1 MLEARAAVKTMK
13 AYRSPSA
20 GLTGLNMN
28 MNENTAGCS
37 PRVFRKLASLTA
49 DDISRYPHRDHDEEI
64 VARFLGLTK
73 EQVVLTNGVDE
84 GIHLIC
90 EAYLREEDEAI
101 LVVPTFGMYAIYIHA
116 TGAKIVT
123 VPMHADFSFPINEI
137 IAAVTPRTRM
147 IALANP
153 NNPSGTA
160 AAPSDLLRIAAAAP
174 DAAVLID
181 EAYFEFYGESV
192 LPYLSQYDNLF
203 LARTFSKA
211 YGLAGLRIGIL
222 AGSANQMEMVRRV
235 SSPYNVNAAALA
247 VLPMALSDQAY
258 VADYLRQVF
267 DGRLRLQSLFAELG
281 VEFWPSHANFV
292 LARIG
297 PQYREFIDA
306 MQRRGILVR
315 DRNSD
320 PGCAG
325 CVRVT
330 IGNTEQNERLLIA
343 VREAVEELSSRHERA
358 FCHPERSKGSAVRPK
373 AE

>member
-1 MLEARAAVKTMK
+1 MLEARDAVKTMK

-64 VARFLGLTK
+64 VAHFLGLSN

-84 GIHLIC
+84 GIHLLC
-90 EAYLREEDEAI
+90 EAYLREKDEAI
-101 LVVPTFGMYAIYIHA
+101 LVVPTFGMYAIYIQA
-116 TGAKIVT
+116 TGARIVT
-123 VPMHADFSFPINEI
+123 VPMRADFSFPIDEI
-137 IAAVTPRTRM
+137 IAAITARTRM

-160 AAPSDLLRIAAAAP
+160 AAPSELLRIVEAAP
-174 DAAVLID
+174 NAAVLID

-192 LPYLSQYDNLF
+192 IGSVSRCDNLF
-203 LARTFSKA
+203 VARTFSKA
-211 YGLAGLRIGIL
+211 YGLAGLRIGVL
-222 AGSANQMEMVRRV
+222 AGSANQMGMVRRV

-247 VLPMALSDQAY
+247 VLPVALSDQQY

-281 VEFWPSHANFV
+281 LHYWPSLANFV
-292 LARIG
+292 LVRIG
-297 PQYREFIDA
+297 
-306 MQRRGILVR
+306 
-315 DRNSD
+315 
-320 PGCAG
+320 
-325 CVRVT
+325 
-330 IGNTEQNERLLIA
+330 
-343 VREAVEELSSRHERA
+343 
-358 FCHPERSKGSAVRPK
+358 
-373 AE
+373 

>member
-1 MLEARAAVKTMK
+1 MLEARPAVKTMK

-37 PRVFRKLASLTA
+37 PRVFHKLASLTA
-49 DDISRYPHRDHDEEI
+49 DEISRYPHRDHAEEI
-64 VARFLGLTK
+64 VARFLGVSK

-90 EAYLREEDEAI
+90 EAFLREEDEAI
-101 LVVPTFGMYAIYIHA
+101 LVVPTFGMYAIYIQA
-116 TGAKIVT
+116 TGAKIIT

-137 IAAVTPRTRM
+137 IAAITPRTRM

-160 AAPSDLLRIAAAAP
+160 AEPRELLRIVEKAP
-174 DAAVLID
+174 NAAVLID

-192 LPYLSQYDNLF
+192 LSAISQFDNLF
-203 LARTFSKA
+203 VARTFSKA

-222 AGSANQMEMVRRV
+222 VGSMNQMEMVRRV
-235 SSPYNVNAAALA
+235 SSPYNVNAAAIA
-247 VLPMALSDQAY
+247 VLPVALSDQAY

-281 VEFWPSHANFV
+281 YQFWPSLANFV
-292 LARIG
+292 LVRIG
-297 PQYREFIDA
+297 LQYRAFIDA
-306 MQRRGILVR
+306 MQQRGILVR

-320 PGCAG
+320 PGCEG
-325 CVRVT
+325 CVRIT
-330 IGNTEQNERLLIA
+330 IGSTEQNERIFAA
-343 VREAVEELSSRHERA
+343 VREAACELSGEADPSPTPSVRDDN
-358 FCHPERSKGSAVRPK
+358 KGTHVGS
-373 AE
+373 

>member
-1 MLEARAAVKTMK
+1 MLEARAAVKTMT

-49 DDISRYPHRDHDEEI
+49 DEISRYPHRDRDEEI
-64 VARFLGLTK
+64 VARFLGLAK

-101 LVVPTFGMYAIYIHA
+101 LVVPTFGMYAIYIQA

-123 VPMHADFSFPINEI
+123 IPMHTDFSFPIGEI
-137 IAAVTPRTRM
+137 IAAITPRTRM

-160 AAPSDLLRIAAAAP
+160 AAPRELLRIVDGAP
-174 DAAVLID
+174 NVAVLID

-192 LPYLSQYDNLF
+192 LGAISQHDNLF
-203 LARTFSKA
+203 VARTFSKA

-222 AGSANQMEMVRRV
+222 VGSGNQMEMVRRV

-247 VLPMALSDQAY
+247 VLPVALSDQEY

-281 VEFWPSHANFV
+281 LHYWPSLANFV
-292 LARIG
+292 LVRIG
-297 PQYREFIDA
+297 PLYRQFIDG
-306 MQRRGILVR
+306 MQQRGILVR

-320 PGCAG
+320 PGCEG
-325 CVRVT
+325 CVRIT
-330 IGNTEQNERLLIA
+330 LGNAEQNGRMLAA
-343 VREAVEELSSRHERA
+343 VREVAGELSRKADSSRSFDSA
-358 FCHPERSKGSAVRPK
+358 QGGS
-373 AE
+373 

>member
-1 MLEARAAVKTMK
+1 MLEARDAVKTMK

-64 VARFLGLTK
+64 VAHFLGLSN

-84 GIHLIC
+84 GIHLLC
-90 EAYLREEDEAI
+90 EAYLREKDEAI
-101 LVVPTFGMYAIYIHA
+101 LVVPTFGMYAIYIQA
-116 TGAKIVT
+116 TGARIVT
-123 VPMHADFSFPINEI
+123 VPMRADFSFPIDEI
-137 IAAVTPRTRM
+137 IAAITARTRM

-160 AAPSDLLRIAAAAP
+160 AAPSELLRIVEAAP
-174 DAAVLID
+174 NAAVLID

-192 LPYLSQYDNLF
+192 IGSVSRCDNLF
-203 LARTFSKA
+203 VARTFSKA
-211 YGLAGLRIGIL
+211 YGLAGLRIGVL
-222 AGSANQMEMVRRV
+222 AGSANQMGMVRRV

-247 VLPMALSDQAY
+247 VLPVALSDQQY

-281 VEFWPSHANFV
+281 LHYWPSLANFV
-292 LARIG
+292 LVRIG
-297 PQYREFIDA
+297 TQYRDFIEA

-320 PGCAG
+320 PGCEG
-325 CVRVT
+325 CVRIT
-330 IGNTEQNERLLIA
+330 LGNAEQNERLL
-343 VREAVEELSSRHERA
+343 
-358 FCHPERSKGSAVRPK
+358 SAVRQVCTELRLNEK
-373 AE
+373 VNA

>member
-1 MLEARAAVKTMK
+1 MLEARDAVKTMK

-64 VARFLGLTK
+64 VAHFLGLSN

-84 GIHLIC
+84 GIHLLC
-90 EAYLREEDEAI
+90 EAYLREKDEAI
-101 LVVPTFGMYAIYIHA
+101 LVVPTFGMYAIYIQA
-116 TGAKIVT
+116 TGARIVT
-123 VPMHADFSFPINEI
+123 VPMRADFSFPIDEI
-137 IAAVTPRTRM
+137 IAAITARTRM

-160 AAPSDLLRIAAAAP
+160 AAPSELLRIVEAAP
-174 DAAVLID
+174 NAAVLID

-192 LPYLSQYDNLF
+192 IGSVSRCDNLF
-203 LARTFSKA
+203 VARTFSKA

-222 AGSANQMEMVRRV
+222 AGSANQMGMVRRV

-247 VLPMALSDQAY
+247 VLPVALSDQQY

-281 VEFWPSHANFV
+281 LHYWPSLANFV
-292 LARIG
+292 LVRIG
-297 PQYREFIDA
+297 TQYRDFIEA

-320 PGCAG
+320 PGCEG
-325 CVRVT
+325 CVRIT
-330 IGNTEQNERLLIA
+330 LGNAEQNERLL
-343 VREAVEELSSRHERA
+343 
-358 FCHPERSKGSAVRPK
+358 SAVRQVCTELRLNEK
-373 AE
+373 VNA

>member
-37 PRVFRKLASLTA
+37 PRVFRKLSTLTA
-49 DDISRYPHRDHDEEI
+49 EEISRYPHRDRDEEI
-64 VARFLGLTK
+64 VARFLGVSK

-101 LVVPTFGMYAIYIHA
+101 LVVPTFGMYAIYIQA

-123 VPMHADFSFPINEI
+123 IPMHADFSFPIDEI
-137 IAAVTPRTRM
+137 IAAITPKTRM

-160 AAPSDLLRIAAAAP
+160 AEPKELLRIVEAAP

-192 LPYLSQYDNLF
+192 LEYVSRYDNLF
-203 LARTFSKA
+203 VARTFSKA

-222 AGSANQMEMVRRV
+222 VGSTNQMEMVRRV

-247 VLPMALSDQAY
+247 VLPVALSDQQY
-258 VADYLRQVF
+258 VADYLRQIF
-267 DGRLRLQSLFAELG
+267 DGRMRLQSLFSELG
-281 VEFWPSHANFV
+281 LHYWPSLANFV
-292 LARIG
+292 LVRIG
-297 PQYREFIDA
+297 PQYRELIES

-315 DRNSD
+315 DRNND

-325 CVRVT
+325 CVRIT
-330 IGNTEQNERLLIA
+330 IGNAEQNERLFAA
-343 VREAVEELSSRHERA
+343 VREVCSELGLA
-358 FCHPERSKGSAVRPK
+358 QKVNA
-373 AE
+373 

>member
-37 PRVFRKLASLTA
+37 PRVFRKLSALTA
-49 DDISRYPHRDHDEEI
+49 EEISRYPHRDRDEEI
-64 VARFLGLTK
+64 VARFLGVAK

-101 LVVPTFGMYAIYIHA
+101 LVVPTFGMYAIYIQA

-123 VPMHADFSFPINEI
+123 IPMHADFSFPIDEI
-137 IAAVTPRTRM
+137 VAVVTPRTKM

-160 AAPSDLLRIAAAAP
+160 AAPRDLLRIAEAAP
-174 DAAVLID
+174 NAAVLID

-192 LPYLSQYDNLF
+192 LEYVSRYDNLF
-203 LARTFSKA
+203 VARTFSKA

-222 AGSANQMEMVRRV
+222 VGSVNQMEMVRRV

-247 VLPMALSDQAY
+247 VLPVALSDQQY

-267 DGRLRLQSLFAELG
+267 DGRMRLQSLFAELG
-281 VEFWPSHANFV
+281 FHYWPSLANFV

-297 PQYREFIDA
+297 SRYREFIEA
-306 MQRRGILVR
+306 MQSRGILVR

-320 PGCAG
+320 PGCEG
-325 CVRVT
+325 CVRIT
-330 IGNTEQNERLLIA
+330 IGNAEQNGRMLAA
-343 VREAVEELSSRHERA
+343 VREVAGELNRKADPS
-358 FCHPERSKGSAVRPK
+358 PTGVGS
-373 AE
+373 

>member
-1 MLEARAAVKTMK
+1 MLEARLAVKTMK

-37 PRVFRKLASLTA
+37 PRVFRKLAGLTA
-49 DDISRYPHRDHDEEI
+49 DDISRYPHRDRDEEI

-101 LVVPTFGMYAIYIHA
+101 LVVPTFGMYAIYIQA
-116 TGAKIVT
+116 TGSKIVT
-123 VPMHADFSFPINEI
+123 IPMHADFSFPIDEI
-137 IAAVTPRTRM
+137 IAAITPRTKM

-160 AAPSDLLRIAAAAP
+160 ATPRELLRIVEAAP
-174 DAAVLID
+174 NAAVLID

-192 LPYLSQYDNLF
+192 LPYISQHDNLF
-203 LARTFSKA
+203 VARTFSKA

-247 VLPMALSDQAY
+247 VLPVALSDQQY

-267 DGRLRLQSLFAELG
+267 DGRLRLQALFAELG
-281 VEFWPSHANFV
+281 LHYWPSLANFV
-292 LARIG
+292 LVRIG
-297 PQYREFIDA
+297 SRYQEFIGA
-306 MQRRGILVR
+306 MRQRGILVR

-320 PGCAG
+320 PGCEG
-325 CVRVT
+325 CVRIT
-330 IGNTEQNERLLIA
+330 IGNTVQNERLFAA
-343 VREAVEELSSRHERA
+343 VREVVTELSKKDPSPA
-358 FCHPERSKGSAVRPK
+358 PVGS
-373 AE
+373 

>member
-1 MLEARAAVKTMK
+1 MLEARHAVQTMK

-28 MNENTAGCS
+28 MNENVAGCS
-37 PRVFRKLASLTA
+37 PRIFRKLSSLTA
-49 DDISRYPHRDHDEEI
+49 FEVSRYPHREHCEELT
-64 VARFLGLTK
+64 AKFLGVAPD
-73 EQVVLTNGVDE
+73 QVVLTNGVDE

-116 TGAKIVT
+116 TGAHIRT
-123 VPMHADFSFPINEI
+123 IPMHDDFSFPIDEI

-153 NNPSGTA
+153 NNPSGTVA
-160 AAPSDLLRIAAAAP
+160 EPAELLRIVEKAP
-174 DAAVLID
+174 NAAVLID
-181 EAYFEFYGESV
+181 EAYFEFYGQSV
-192 LPYLSQYDNLF
+192 LPALPRYDNLF
-203 LARTFSKA
+203 IARTFSKA
-211 YGLAGLRIGIL
+211 YGLAGLRLGVL
-222 AGSANQMEMVRRV
+222 VGSADQMEMVRRV
-235 SSPYNVNAAALA
+235 SSPYNVNAASLA
-247 VLPMALSDQAY
+247 VLPTALSDQQY

-281 VEFWPSHANFV
+281 LQYWPSHANFV

-297 PQYREFIDA
+297 PDYRRFIDG
-306 MQRRGILVR
+306 MQQRGILVR

-325 CVRVT
+325 CVRIT
-330 IGNTEQNERLLIA
+330 LGNTEQNEQMLTA
-343 VREAVEELSSRHERA
+343 VREVLKELRI
-358 FCHPERSKGSAVRPK
+358 
-373 AE
+373 

>member
-1 MLEARAAVKTMK
+1 MLEVREAVKTMK

-49 DDISRYPHRDHDEEI
+49 EEISRYPHRDHDEEI
-64 VARFLGLTK
+64 VARFLGLTN
-73 EQVVLTNGVDE
+73 EQVILTNGVDE

-90 EAYLREEDEAI
+90 EAYLRESDEAI
-101 LVVPTFGMYAIYIHA
+101 LVVPTFGMYAIYIQA

-123 VPMHADFSFPINEI
+123 IPMHADFSFPIDEI
-137 IAAVTPRTRM
+137 IAAITPRTRM

-160 AAPSDLLRIAAAAP
+160 AAPSELLRIVEAAP
-174 DAAVLID
+174 NAAVLID
-181 EAYFEFYGESV
+181 EAYFEFNGESV
-192 LPYLSQYDNLF
+192 IGAVSRYDSLF
-203 LARTFSKA
+203 VARTFSKA

-222 AGSANQMEMVRRV
+222 AGSTNQMEMVRRV

-247 VLPMALSDQAY
+247 VLPVALSDQQY

-281 VEFWPSHANFV
+281 LQYWPSLANFV

-297 PQYREFIDA
+297 PQYRDFIDA

-320 PGCAG
+320 PGCQG
-325 CVRVT
+325 CVRIT
-330 IGNTEQNERLLIA
+330 IGNAEQNERLFVA
-343 VREAVEELSSRHERA
+343 VREASTELRLTEKVNA
-358 FCHPERSKGSAVRPK
+358 
-373 AE
+373 

>member
-37 PRVFRKLASLTA
+37 PRVFRKLAALTA
-49 DDISRYPHRDHDEEI
+49 EEISRYPHRDRDEEI
-64 VARFLGLTK
+64 VARFLGLSK

-101 LVVPTFGMYAIYIHA
+101 LVVPTFGMYAIYIQA

-123 VPMHADFSFPINEI
+123 IPMHEDFSFPIDEI
-137 IAAVTPRTRM
+137 IAAITPHTRM

-160 AAPSDLLRIAAAAP
+160 ALPKDLLRIVEAAP
-174 DAAVLID
+174 DAALLID
-181 EAYFEFYGESV
+181 EAYFEFFGESV
-192 LPYLSQYDNLF
+192 LEYVSRYDNLF
-203 LARTFSKA
+203 VARTFSKA

-222 AGSANQMEMVRRV
+222 AGSLNQMEMVRRV

-247 VLPMALSDQAY
+247 VLPVALSDQQY

-281 VEFWPSHANFV
+281 FHHWPSLANFV

-297 PQYREFIDA
+297 PRYRDFIDG
-306 MQRRGILVR
+306 MQQRGILVR

-325 CVRVT
+325 CVRIT
-330 IGNTEQNERLLIA
+330 IGNTEQNERMLAA
-343 VREAVEELSSRHERA
+343 VREVVAGMRQKADSSPAHV
-358 FCHPERSKGSAVRPK
+358 GS
-373 AE
+373 

>member
-1 MLEARAAVKTMK
+1 MLEARDAVKTMK

-64 VARFLGLTK
+64 VARFLGLSS

-90 EAYLREEDEAI
+90 EAYLREQDEAI
-101 LVVPTFGMYAIYIHA
+101 LVVPTFGMYAIYIQA
-116 TGAKIVT
+116 TGARIVT
-123 VPMHADFSFPINEI
+123 VPMRADFSFPIDEI
-137 IAAVTPRTRM
+137 IAAITARTRM

-160 AAPSDLLRIAAAAP
+160 AAPSELLRIVEAAP
-174 DAAVLID
+174 NAAVLID

-192 LPYLSQYDNLF
+192 IGSVSRCDNLF
-203 LARTFSKA
+203 VARTFSKA
-211 YGLAGLRIGIL
+211 YGLAGLRIGVL
-222 AGSANQMEMVRRV
+222 AGSANQMGMVRRV

-247 VLPMALSDQAY
+247 VLPVALSDQQY

-281 VEFWPSHANFV
+281 LHYWPSLANFV
-292 LARIG
+292 LVRIG
-297 PQYREFIDA
+297 PQYRDFIEA

-320 PGCAG
+320 PGCEG
-325 CVRVT
+325 CVRIT
-330 IGNTEQNERLLIA
+330 LGNAEQNERLLSA
-343 VREAVEELSSRHERA
+343 VREVCTELRLNEKVNA
-358 FCHPERSKGSAVRPK
+358 
-373 AE
+373 

>member
-1 MLEARAAVKTMK
+1 MLEARPAVKTMK

-37 PRVFRKLASLTA
+37 PRVFRKLAALTA
-49 DDISRYPHRDHDEEI
+49 EEVSRYPHRDENEAL
-64 VARFLGLTK
+64 VAKFLGVGK

-101 LVVPTFGMYAIYIHA
+101 LVVPTFGMYAIYIQA

-123 VPMHADFSFPINEI
+123 IPMHADFSFPIDEI
-137 IAAVTPRTRM
+137 IARVSPKTRM

-160 AAPSDLLRIAAAAP
+160 ATPAELLRIVESAP

-192 LPYLSQYDNLF
+192 LPALAKYDNLF
-203 LARTFSKA
+203 VARTFSKA
-211 YGLAGLRIGIL
+211 YGLAGLRLGVL
-222 AGSANQMEMVRRV
+222 VGSVNQMEMVRRV

-247 VLPMALSDQAY
+247 VLPVALSDQQY

-267 DGRLRLQSLFAELG
+267 DGRMRLQSLFADLG
-281 VEFWPSHANFV
+281 LQFWPSHANFV

-297 PQYREFIDA
+297 PQYREFIDG
-306 MQRRGILVR
+306 MNQRGILVR

-320 PGCAG
+320 PGCEG
-325 CVRVT
+325 CVRIT
-330 IGNTEQNERLLIA
+330 LGNTEQNEKMLAA
-343 VREAVEELSSRHERA
+343 VREIIAQLGVPLATNVGAQR
-358 FCHPERSKGSAVRPK
+358 RS
-373 AE
+373 